1 MRKRLLREKDL
12 TLDKTLEIAQ
22 IMESTD
28 RLMEKYNNSDSL
40 LNHQDSDNENV
51 HHITSKMKKLKS
63 THHHKVDPPRSDD
76 SEEDGVNRIH
86 TRRNPYKKS
95 AISSKGSKPYETQD
109 SSTSGTFCYRCG
121 HPSHLAN
128 KFKVAIGKTCGK
140 CGKEG
145 HLSRVCGQLAKS
157 GRAKSASP
165 YVSYIVADL
174 VSSDDDFVLALGPS
188 TPDTFQIN
196 VNQSTN
202 VLIDS
207 GSTVNVISKH
217 VLDTLEPHATLQP
230 YNRKVYS
237 FHSKSPL
244 PIEGVVDLPVHFQK
258 HQLISEF
265 VVVPSTVITILGRTD
280 AATLNLLRVGPSA
293 DNICNY

>member
-1 MRKRLLREKDL
+1 MW
-12 TLDKTLEIAQ
+12 Q
-22 IMESTD
+22 S
-28 RLMEKYNNSDSL
+28 
-40 LNHQDSDNENV
+40 
-51 HHITSKMKKLKS
+51 
-63 THHHKVDPPRSDD
+63 
-76 SEEDGVNRIH
+76 
-86 TRRNPYKKS
+86 
-95 AISSKGSKPYETQD
+95 
-109 SSTSGTFCYRCG
+109 
-121 HPSHLAN
+121 
-128 KFKVAIGKTCGK
+128 
-140 CGKEG
+140 

-165 YVSYIVADL
+165 YVSYIVTDL
-174 VSSDDDFVLALGPS
+174 DSSDDDFVLALGPS

-196 VNQSTN
+196 VNNQSTN

-217 VLDTLEPHATLQP
+217 VLDTLAPHATLQP
-230 YNRKVYS
+230 YNRKVYT

-280 AATLNLLRVGPSA
+280 ATTLNLLRVGPSA
-293 DNICNY
+293 ANICNIDTNNTPVVSNDAIKQQLKILKKHD